1 MTLFI
6 SELLLTAGVISLNL
20 TFASAPQ
27 PLAKEV
33 IFSFSQ
39 LPIFVNTLRFVHLT
53 VPTKLTF
60 SARTLNALPPF
71 IFPKV
76 ITTGS
81 KWSNFLLLILECQRQ
96 L

>member
-1 MTLFI
+1 M
-6 SELLLTAGVISLNL
+6 ISLNF

-27 PLAKEV
+27 LLANEV
-33 IFSFSQ
+33 IFSLSQ
-39 LPIFVNTLRFVHLT
+39 LPIFENTFRLVHLT
-53 VPTKLTF
+53 VPIKLTF

-81 KWSNFLLLILECQRQ
+81 KGSNLRVIDS
-96 L
+96 

>member
-1 MTLFI
+1 
-6 SELLLTAGVISLNL
+6 VISLNL

-33 IFSFSQ
+33 IFSLSQ
-39 LPIFVNTLRFVHLT
+39 LPIFLNNLRLVHLT
-53 VPTKLTF
+53 VPINSTF

-71 IFPKV
+71 ILPKE

-81 KWSNFLLLILECQRQ
+81 KGSNFRVIDS
-96 L
+96 

>member
-1 MTLFI
+1 
-6 SELLLTAGVISLNL
+6 VISLNL

-27 PLAKEV
+27 LLAKEV
-33 IFSFSQ
+33 IFSLSQ
-39 LPIFVNTLRFVHLT
+39 LPIFVNTLRLVHLT
-53 VPTKLTF
+53 VPIKLTF

-81 KWSNFLLLILECQRQ
+81 RGSNFRVIDY
-96 L
+96 

>member
-1 MTLFI
+1 
-6 SELLLTAGVISLNL
+6 VISLNI

-27 PLAKEV
+27 LLAKEV
-33 IFSFSQ
+33 IFSLRQ
-39 LPIFVNTLRFVHLT
+39 LPICVNTLRLVHLT
-53 VPTKLTF
+53 VPFKLTF

-81 KWSNFLLLILECQRQ
+81 RGSNFRVIDS
-96 L
+96 

>member
-1 MTLFI
+1 
-6 SELLLTAGVISLNL
+6 VISLNI

-27 PLAKEV
+27 LLAKDV
-33 IFSFSQ
+33 IFSLSQ
-39 LPIFVNTLRFVHLT
+39 LPIFLNSLRLVHLT
-53 VPTKLTF
+53 VPIKLTF

-81 KWSNFLLLILECQRQ
+81 RGSNFLVIDS
-96 L
+96 